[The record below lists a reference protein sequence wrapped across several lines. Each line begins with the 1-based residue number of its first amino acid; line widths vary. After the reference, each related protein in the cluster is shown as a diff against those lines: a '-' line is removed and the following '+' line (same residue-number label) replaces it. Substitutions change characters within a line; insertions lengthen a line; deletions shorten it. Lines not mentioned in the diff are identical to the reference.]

1 MKKRLFLLPFM
12 LLMVAL
18 SAFGQRNLEVKDV
31 TTGLNVFSG
40 QDTEAGMVIIAP
52 TNIGLSFES
61 THDKIVNVYNVEQ
74 KGEETYYYIRFQTGK
89 RYRGRKL
96 TIITDNYAPVNIA
109 VDLSPKELKQYQLL
123 DPDAEFVYG
132 CYYEYRKRGTEFYQK
147 AMYNEAKEQYNIAK
161 ECSDC
166 PTDANLDELIANVDS
181 ILVYQKRA
189 DEAFEIMN
197 YAEAGELYGRILVL
211 NPSDTNASEKRF
223 NCNRLSDNDCK
234 KFFDAAEVY
243 KEGGD
248 FEKALELYRKVVSL
262 NCTNT
267 LIASEEAKKIEILL
281 QARKQRARAFVVES
295 AGSGVWG
302 FSYGKYK
309 NRKVGGYF
317 SLNANYHLIEA
328 AQQEPEK
335 CGIGRVMEAGFSFG
349 WSFCPVPKFP
359 YVWLFLGPGYTGAGR
374 YLPKTE
380 IESWDSED
388 DKDKYNFHW
397 YNSFAPEGGILVK
410 VGPAVL
416 RYTFQYRLA
425 FDDSSK
431 NLFEDR
437 ATRHMFGLGI
447 CF

>member
-197 YAEAGELYGRILVL
+197 YA
-211 NPSDTNASEKRF
+211 
-223 NCNRLSDNDCK
+223 
-234 KFFDAAEVY
+234 
-243 KEGGD
+243 
-248 FEKALELYRKVVSL
+248 
-262 NCTNT
+262 
-267 LIASEEAKKIEILL
+267 
-281 QARKQRARAFVVES
+281 
-295 AGSGVWG
+295 
-302 FSYGKYK
+302 
-309 NRKVGGYF
+309 
-317 SLNANYHLIEA
+317 
-328 AQQEPEK
+328 
-335 CGIGRVMEAGFSFG
+335 
-349 WSFCPVPKFP
+349 
-359 YVWLFLGPGYTGAGR
+359 
-374 YLPKTE
+374 
-380 IESWDSED
+380 
-388 DKDKYNFHW
+388 
-397 YNSFAPEGGILVK
+397 
-410 VGPAVL
+410 
-416 RYTFQYRLA
+416 
-425 FDDSSK
+425 
-431 NLFEDR
+431 
-437 ATRHMFGLGI
+437 
-447 CF
+447 